1 MALPHFPGFEG
12 AEVDG
17 GILQQPGAWTA
28 PVLGHELWLK
38 STETDSGYL
47 KKKKKQK
54 TIVGK
59 ETELTEELVA
69 QGSELRGP
77 SALLLPL

>member
-28 PVLGHELWLK
+28 PVLGHELWLQA
-38 STETDSGYL
+38 TETDSGYL
-47 KKKKKQK
+47 KKKKK